1 MDNTMSMNNALNG
14 AVQDFF
20 NTKTVP
26 IDDKPKAEVVKKES
40 DDLDSMTPP
49 DYAKTVS
56 APTEETT
63 EKKDNYS
70 GVITDD
76 DDTEEWFI
84 SNKEVKELKINKAYV
99 NELSNINSLLENRY
113 IFNTN
118 KEFNITIDFY
128 YDIFSNKQQD
138 IINMLLLAD
147 PNTYIYY
154 ILHDFEAAGKLERTN
169 IIKRL
174 INN

>member
-1 MDNTMSMNNALNG
+1 MIKRILISAIL
-14 AVQDFF
+14 FLF
-20 NTKTVP
+20 SFTV
-26 IDDKPKAEVVKKES
+26 IFADSYQELL
-40 DDLDSMTPP
+40 DL
-49 DYAKTVS
+49 YK
-56 APTEETT
+56 
-63 EKKDNYS
+63 
-70 GVITDD
+70 
-76 DDTEEWFI
+76 F
-84 SNKEVKELKINKAYV
+84 NKEVKELKINKAYV

-154 ILHDFEAAGKLERTN
+154 ILHEFETAGKLEKTN

>member
-1 MDNTMSMNNALNG
+1 MIKRILISAILFLFSFTIIFADSYQELL
-14 AVQDFF
+14 
-20 NTKTVP
+20 
-26 IDDKPKAEVVKKES
+26 
-40 DDLDSMTPP
+40 DL
-49 DYAKTVS
+49 YK
-56 APTEETT
+56 
-63 EKKDNYS
+63 
-70 GVITDD
+70 
-76 DDTEEWFI
+76 F
-84 SNKEVKELKINKAYV
+84 NKEVKELKINKAYV

-169 IIKRL
+169 IIKKL

>member
-1 MDNTMSMNNALNG
+1 MIKRILISAIL
-14 AVQDFF
+14 FLF
-20 NTKTVP
+20 SFTV
-26 IDDKPKAEVVKKES
+26 IFADSYQELL
-40 DDLDSMTPP
+40 DL
-49 DYAKTVS
+49 YK
-56 APTEETT
+56 
-63 EKKDNYS
+63 
-70 GVITDD
+70 
-76 DDTEEWFI
+76 F
-84 SNKEVKELKINKAYV
+84 NKEVKELKINKAYV

-169 IIKRL
+169 IIKKL